1 MNQTVSDQE
10 HWLLS
15 LATRRSGLGNLE
27 EGANADGHDARMP
40 IIHYSQG
47 ASPVSV
53 PELLRERIQFQ
64 VSTQLDLFP
73 WSCEMRS

>member
-27 EGANADGHDARMP
+27 EGANADGHVARMP